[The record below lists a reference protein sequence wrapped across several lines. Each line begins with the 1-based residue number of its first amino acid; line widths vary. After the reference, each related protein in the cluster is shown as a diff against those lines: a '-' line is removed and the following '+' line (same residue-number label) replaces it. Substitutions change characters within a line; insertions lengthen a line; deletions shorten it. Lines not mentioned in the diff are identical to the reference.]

1 MILNR
6 YFLKSIFSYTLSI
19 SLIFILLIVTSRTI
33 QYLEQASR
41 GEINAEVVFTV
52 VLLRLPEF
60 LELILP
66 LGFFLSI
73 VLTIGRLR
81 ADSEFVIME
90 QAGLS
95 ALKTYYLLLIPA
107 TLISIILIYFSM
119 VLSPGLDAKAKSLL
133 ESESI
138 QDSFNTITPGQFHKV
153 GGFIVF
159 ARNKDDKGL
168 QEVFTLQKDGDAEKI
183 IKAKT
188 ISLSENKQ
196 DLILKNGIA
205 YSISD
210 LEKLEVIEFTNSTIV
225 NNHSEARAAISSAE
239 IEKGTDSF
247 IWSISLVML
256 IFISV
261 FIALPISKIN
271 PRKGRYSRVLPALLL
286 FSIYIGLLLSFKGE
300 EESNTFSFS
309 VIHIIFLLAALFLNF
324 NSKRLA

>member
-19 SLIFILLIVTSRTI
+19 SLIFILLIVSSRTI

-41 GEINAEVVFTV
+41 GEVNAEVVFTV

-66 LGFFLSI
+66 LGFFLSV

-133 ESESI
+133 EAYYLCRRVLSLFRGRI
-138 QDSFNTITPGQFHKV
+138 RQDK
-153 GGFIVF
+153 
-159 ARNKDDKGL
+159 
-168 QEVFTLQKDGDAEKI
+168 
-183 IKAKT
+183 
-188 ISLSENKQ
+188 
-196 DLILKNGIA
+196 
-205 YSISD
+205 SD
-210 LEKLEVIEFTNSTIV
+210 L
-225 NNHSEARAAISSAE
+225 A
-239 IEKGTDSF
+239 SF
-247 IWSISLVML
+247 VPNFLV
-256 IFISV
+256 
-261 FIALPISKIN
+261 KQQ
-271 PRKGRYSRVLPALLL
+271 
-286 FSIYIGLLLSFKGE
+286 
-300 EESNTFSFS
+300 
-309 VIHIIFLLAALFLNF
+309 
-324 NSKRLA
+324 

>member
-19 SLIFILLIVTSRTI
+19 SLIFILLIVSSRTI

-41 GEINAEVVFTV
+41 GEINADVVFTV

-153 GGFIVF
+153 GSFIVF

-168 QEVFTLQKDGDAEKI
+168 QEVFSLQKDGDAEKI

-188 ISLSENKQ
+188 IKLSDNKQ
-196 DLILKNGIA
+196 DLILQNGIA

-300 EESNTFSFS
+300 EESNLFSFS

-324 NSKRLA
+324 NNKRLA